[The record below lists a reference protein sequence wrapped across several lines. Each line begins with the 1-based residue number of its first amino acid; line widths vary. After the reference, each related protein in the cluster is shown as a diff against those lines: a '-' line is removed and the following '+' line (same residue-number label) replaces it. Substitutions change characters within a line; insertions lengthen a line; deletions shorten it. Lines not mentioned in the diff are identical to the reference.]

1 MLIVH
6 WEGECSNKYYQAMKG
21 KKIKFTVER
30 DGIRGIIYKDT
41 DLGLQI
47 GMELECMKII
57 NVEEIL

>member
-6 WEGECSNKYYQAMKG
+6 WEGECSNKYYQVMKG

-47 GMELECMKII
+47 GMELEGMKII

>member
-1 MLIVH
+1 
-6 WEGECSNKYYQAMKG
+6 MKG

-47 GMELECMKII
+47 GMELEGMKII